1 MTPAARLNTITYMED
16 HWSELQKI
24 KEALRVPG
32 GRATLP
38 GDQKVDARL
47 LPEVK
52 RLVAAVVHNVGIR
65 GIRLQ
70 HVGTRWAET
79 EGDPLDLPTP
89 GPGMVVT
96 HTTLEGTLR
105 VQERQVETPT
115 VWAPRD
121 TWVYAGQTA
130 LVPTEPEVGTRA

>member
-24 KEALRVPG
+24 KEARWVPG

-65 GIRLQ
+65 GIQL
-70 HVGTRWAET
+70 
-79 EGDPLDLPTP
+79 
-89 GPGMVVT
+89 
-96 HTTLEGTLR
+96 
-105 VQERQVETPT
+105 
-115 VWAPRD
+115 
-121 TWVYAGQTA
+121 
-130 LVPTEPEVGTRA
+130 